1 MKIKVIIDKKGS
13 EIYSIPPDATLGTMA
28 EEMNQRRIG
37 SLLVLDDD
45 QNMLGIVTERDF
57 LRNVTRLHDKWEDV
71 LVSDVMTSK
80 LITTTMDETLDQ
92 VMEKMSNNHIRH
104 IPVLTDDGKVAGL
117 LSVVDIIRALHEETA
132 YQNSLL
138 KRYIQDW
145 PEKNEG

>member
-13 EIYSIPPDATLGTMA
+13 EIYSISPNATLGAMA
-28 EEMNQRRIG
+28 EEMNERRIG
-37 SLLVLDDD
+37 SLLVLDAE

-57 LRNVTRLHDKWEDV
+57 LRNVTRLHEKWEDV
-71 LVSDVMTSK
+71 LVKDVMTSK

-92 VMEKMSNNHIRH
+92 VMEKMSENHIRH
-104 IPVLTDDGKVAGL
+104 IPVLADDDKVVGL
-117 LSVVDIIRALHEETA
+117 LSVVDIIRSLHEETA

-145 PEKNEG
+145 PEKDEA

>member
-13 EIYSIPPDATLGTMA
+13 EIYSISPDATLGAMA

-37 SLLVLDDD
+37 SLLVLDAD

-71 LVSDVMTSK
+71 LVKDVMTSK

-92 VMEKMSNNHIRH
+92 VMEKMSENHIRH
-104 IPVLTDDGKVAGL
+104 IPVLTDDGKVTGL

-145 PEKNEG
+145 PEKDEA

>member
-13 EIYSIPPDATLGTMA
+13 EIYSISPDATLGSMA

-37 SLLVLDDD
+37 SLLVMDAA

-71 LVSDVMTSK
+71 L
-80 LITTTMDETLDQ
+80 ITTTMNETLDQ
-92 VMEKMSNNHIRH
+92 VMEKMSENHIRH
-104 IPVLTDDGKVAGL
+104 IPVLADDGKVVGL
-117 LSVVDIIRALHEETA
+117 LSVVDIIRSLHEETA

-145 PEKNEG
+145 PEKDEA